1 MQYHPS
7 KARAPVTS
15 RKLSTEQELSSGQ
28 GSEFR
33 SALAPGSDSRGRT
46 VCAAPRVRGRFAA
59 SCPPSE
65 KMVNVVLTM
74 DSCVPLEKK
83 CAKHTRTY
91 PKRKT
96 VRARTGI
103 ARGSFGLWGPTS
115 AARSHV
121 RPPDCPRE
129 LASLGTKF
137 VPQNHT
143 TP

>member
-15 RKLSTEQELSSGQ
+15 RKLSTEPELSSGPSNRSPRLEDSPNFPSQ
-28 GSEFR
+28 ERRTTSHLPLRYSHWIAEKSAGLLGMPSNFSQRGGVSERDR
-33 SALAPGSDSRGRT
+33 SG
-46 VCAAPRVRGRFAA
+46 
-59 SCPPSE
+59 
-65 KMVNVVLTM
+65 VL
-74 DSCVPLEKK
+74 
-83 CAKHTRTY
+83 
-91 PKRKT
+91 
-96 VRARTGI
+96 RAVGPHV
-103 ARGSFGLWGPTS
+103 GGPT
-115 AARSHV
+115 HV